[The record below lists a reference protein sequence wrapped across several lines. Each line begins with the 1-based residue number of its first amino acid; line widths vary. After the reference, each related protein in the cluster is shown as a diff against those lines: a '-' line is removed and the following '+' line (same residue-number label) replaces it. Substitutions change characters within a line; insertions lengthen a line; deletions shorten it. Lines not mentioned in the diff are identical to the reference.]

1 MRAVQFL
8 LLIALVGCA
17 SNVPDQLRPINKWSD
32 PNSVA
37 ILDAQER
44 RDTPALCTF
53 LSDTSEA
60 VRSAA
65 ALAFASVQDTLAIDC
80 LLKAFGDPSE
90 EVRLNA
96 VFAMG
101 FVADSVSL
109 EAMADLGRKESD
121 PSVQK
126 ACSSAVLLAM
136 QRNNMLGDPRVL
148 FDLFARSSGQDRMR
162 IADAFRRLPD
172 TVLAAVEA
180 DYLDLISA
188 ERKTEVKALLIRGL
202 EHSRSAASK
211 ESLERN
217 IAMDQPDIVRV
228 NALRTLAKAIKNES
242 VPELLNALPDKSSM
256 VRTAAVEALLDLPE
270 PVRQEQLRNAE
281 VDLEDPMTWIPIY
294 GLVLRSASNE
304 EEAKDFRGKGENAN
318 PYTRSLLLKARASA
332 SGSVSD
338 TTLYA
343 LLEGDSAAI
352 LRQAAFESLVRR
364 ARDMMKRSRYA
375 TPEAQFAQLGSVIR
389 RAMVTGDPGL
399 IATACEILLAEEGD
413 SKRWLVTMSDIQ
425 RARKNLHQI
434 SDLEATRL
442 LSLVEADLSPDRSFG
457 EWPSIPFNHPIDPVK
472 LRVLKQGQRYRV
484 VTSKGEIILTTDVN
498 ECPGSSLA
506 FDSLVT
512 AGYYNGKAFH
522 RMVPNFVVQ
531 GGCPRGDGYGGMP
544 WTLRTEIGRTPF
556 TAGSVGL
563 ASAGRD
569 TESCQFFIT
578 HSATPHLD
586 GRYTR
591 FGEVV
596 SGMDVVMKLQVG
608 DVMER
613 VERVE

>member
-17 SNVPDQLRPINKWSD
+17 SNVADQLRPINKWSD
-32 PNSVA
+32 PYSVA

-44 RDTPALCTF
+44 RDTHALCTF
-53 LSDTSEA
+53 LTDTSEI

-80 LLKAFGDPSE
+80 LLKAFGDPAE
-90 EVRLNA
+90 EVRMNA

-109 EAMADLGRKESD
+109 EAMADLGRRESD

-172 TVLAAVEA
+172 TVLTAVEA
-180 DYLDLISA
+180 DYQELIS
-188 ERKTEVKALLIRGL
+188 TEKATEAKAMLISGL
-202 EHSRSAASK
+202 QHLRSAASK
-211 ESLERN
+211 ELLERN
-217 IAMDQPDIVRV
+217 IAMDQPEIVRV

-242 VPELLNALPDKSSM
+242 VPDLLNALTDKNAM

-270 PVRQEQLRNAE
+270 PVPQEQLRNAK

-294 GLVLRSASNE
+294 GLVLRYASNE

-318 PYTRSLLLKARASA
+318 PYTRSLLLKALSSA
-332 SGSVSD
+332 SGIVSD

-343 LLEGDSAAI
+343 LLEGDSVAI
-352 LRQAAFESLVRR
+352 LRQSAFESLVWR

-399 IATACEILLAEEGD
+399 IAAACEILLAEEGD
-413 SKRWLVTMSDIQ
+413 SKRWLVNGSDIE
-425 RARKNLHQI
+425 RARKNLHRI
-434 SDLEATRL
+434 TDLEAIRL
-442 LSLVEADLSPDRSFG
+442 LSQVEASLSPDRSLV

-484 VTSKGEIILTTDVN
+484 VTSKGEIIIATDVN
-498 ECPGSSLA
+498 DCPGSSLV
-506 FDSLVT
+506 FDSLVS
-512 AGYYNGKAFH
+512 AGYYNGKFFH
-522 RMVPNFVVQ
+522 RMIPNFVVQ

-596 SGMDVVMKLQVG
+596 SGMDVVWRLQVG